1 MQNRAALEGVFR
13 IRDLVIDPRAGVV
26 AGPGG
31 TVNLDPKVMG
41 VLVELAASAG
51 QVLSRDELLAKLWP
65 DTVVTEDALTRCVY
79 ELRRQLAQAGGD
91 ERYRT
96 MFQTLPK
103 RGYRL
108 DAEVTVAPTAGESP
122 GASPGRSTGEG
133 RKRTL
138 WLVAVAAMV
147 AILATA
153 LLWPWQQ
160 RRDAGHVR
168 SVAVLPFTDMS
179 ADKDQGYLSDG
190 IAEEILDRL
199 TQSPGLR
206 VIARTSSFALRG
218 TSLDVP
224 QIAARLDVE
233 FLLEGSVRRS
243 GDRIRV
249 TAQLIDAA
257 TNSHLWSRT
266 FDRSLGDLFEIQDEV
281 AGSVAAALDATLRGR
296 SAQADAPASID
307 AYQSYLQGKF
317 FFHRRLAGDAE
328 RSVAYFE
335 EAVRQDP
342 KFARAWAALAGACNL
357 LAHGAGGFD
366 AEWSARQGD
375 AAQRAVELDPDLAV
389 AQVRLAQFKWQSGRR
404 TEAVRHFKRALALD
418 PDDPLVLAMEATS
431 AQYDGDHAR
440 ALRIWRKIVE
450 QDPLSPVYRQNYATF
465 LLAADRLDEARAQ
478 LDKLFEQNPA
488 AGPDAIV
495 ELVRVLTLMERHDDA
510 DAWIARLPP
519 GEYRDFGLALMY
531 YAPGRRAESD
541 AALDRLRGEPVDSS
555 GFIRLAEAYAFR
567 GRNDEAFRIL
577 QRQRAALENRQPT
590 ERYILT
596 YFLDEVDASRLLK
609 PLHDDPRWRSL
620 TVRPD

>member
-1 MQNRAALEGVFR
+1 M
-13 IRDLVIDPRAGVV
+13 
-26 AGPGG
+26 
-31 TVNLDPKVMG
+31 NLDPKVMG

-65 DTVVTEDALTRCVY
+65 DAVVTEDALTRCVY

-108 DAEVTVAPTAGESP
+108 DAKVTVAPTAGESP
-122 GASPGRSTGEG
+122 RESPGRSTGEG

-138 WLVAVAAMV
+138 WFVAMAAMV
-147 AILATA
+147 AIVAAA
-153 LLWPWQQ
+153 LLWPAQQ

-218 TSLDVP
+218 VSLDVP

-233 FLLEGSVRRS
+233 YLLEGSVRRS

-296 SAQADAPASID
+296 SAQAGAPASID
-307 AYQSYLQGKF
+307 AYQSYLQGKV

-342 KFARAWAALAGACNL
+342 KFARAWAALAGACSL

-366 AEWSARQGD
+366 AAWSARQGE
-375 AAQRAVELDPDLAV
+375 AAQRAVVLDPDLAG
-389 AQVRLAQFKWQSGRR
+389 AQVRLAQFYWQSGRR
-404 TEAVRHFKRALALD
+404 TEAVGHFKRALALD

-431 AQYDGDHAR
+431 AQYSGDHAR
-440 ALRIWRKIVE
+440 ALRIWRQIVE

-465 LLAADRLDEARAQ
+465 LLAADRLDEARTQ

-488 AGPDAIV
+488 AGPDTIV

-531 YAPGRRAESD
+531 YAPGRRAEAD
-541 AALDRLRGEPVDSS
+541 AALDRLRGEPVDFS
-555 GFIRLAEAYAFR
+555 GFIRLAEACAFR
-567 GRNDEAFRIL
+567 GTNDEAFRIL
-577 QRQRAALENRQPT
+577 QRQRAALENRQPS

-596 YFLDEVDASRLLK
+596 NFLNEVDASRLLK